1 MSSEI
6 DAALAGIAT
15 SLAAALPGRVVQ
27 RSLVLDPMNH
37 DPAALAK
44 GVVCLVAGGG
54 GRFANYRGREGQLGH
69 AQLGV
74 VGFVKVA
81 EGSDPVAVEQA
92 ELALLAEVLAWVR
105 APGLPAPWDSA
116 LPGDWRQSR
125 QQEHPYGWFV
135 LELDVRP

>member
-27 RSLVLDPMNH
+27 RSLVLDPINH

-92 ELALLAEVLAWVR
+92 ELALLAEVLAWVC